1 MDLGTTVIPGGEQ
14 MPSEWELIEKAKAG
28 DKTALGDLV
37 SDCWQPLYR
46 FVSYKLGSTD
56 EAQDITQE
64 TFFRAFRSLSSY
76 QKTDSRF
83 GTYLGRIANNL
94 ITDLWRKKGRTPVI
108 QDISNQQELLS
119 GGENPVETLV
129 TLETK
134 ETLAVLLAE
143 LPLEQRQ
150 VIEYRILAGLPVKE
164 VANAMD
170 KSEAA
175 VKMLQQRA
183 LKNMREKLLAKG
195 GWTDK

>member
-1 MDLGTTVIPGGEQ
+1 

-46 FVSYKLGSTD
+46 FVSYKLGSAD

-83 GTYLGRIANNL
+83 GTYLGRIASNL
-94 ITDLWRKKGRTPVI
+94 ITDLWRKKSRTPI
-108 QDISNQQELLS
+108 FQEISEQPCLPSGDNNPAEL
-119 GGENPVETLV
+119 LV

-164 VANAMD
+164 VATAMD

-183 LKNMREKLLAKG
+183 LKTLREKLLAKG
-195 GWTDK
+195 GWADK

>member
-1 MDLGTTVIPGGEQ
+1 

-28 DKTALGDLV
+28 DKTALGELV

-46 FVSYKLGSTD
+46 FVSYKLGSAD

-64 TFFRAFRSLSSY
+64 TFFRAFRSLASY

-83 GTYLGRIANNL
+83 GTYLGRIASNL
-94 ITDLWRKKGRTPVI
+94 ITDLWRKKGRTPI
-108 QDISNQQELLS
+108 IHDISDQQELLS
-119 GGENPVETLV
+119 GGENPAETLV

-134 ETLAVLLAE
+134 ETLVALLAE
-143 LPLEQRQ
+143 LPAEQRQ

-164 VANAMD
+164 VAIALD

-175 VKMLQQRA
+175 IKMLQQRA
-183 LKNMREKLLAKG
+183 LKTLREKLLAKG

>member
-83 GTYLGRIANNL
+83 GTSFCRIASNL
-94 ITDLWRKKGRTPVI
+94 ITDLWRKKSRTPI
-108 QDISNQQELLS
+108 LQEISEQPCLPSGDNNPAEL
-119 GGENPVETLV
+119 LV

-164 VANAMD
+164 VATAMD

-183 LKNMREKLLAKG
+183 LKTLREKLLAKG
-195 GWTDK
+195 GWADK

>member
-14 MPSEWELIEKAKAG
+14 MPSEWELIERAKAG
-28 DKTALGDLV
+28 DKAALGDLV

-108 QDISNQQELLS
+108 QDINNQQELLS

-134 ETLAVLLAE
+134 ETLAVLLAD

-183 LKNMREKLLAKG
+183 LKNLREKLLAKG